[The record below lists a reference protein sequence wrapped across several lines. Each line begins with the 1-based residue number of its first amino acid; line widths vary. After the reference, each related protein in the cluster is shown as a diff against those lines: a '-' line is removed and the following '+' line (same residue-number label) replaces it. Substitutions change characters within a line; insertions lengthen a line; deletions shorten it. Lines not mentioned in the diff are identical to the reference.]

1 MLKEFAESMVE
12 PSLARGYD
20 PAYAQRIRGMS
31 GAAVMH
37 VVALVTQKGGTGK
50 SSLALSLAVAAAER
64 GFKVALFD
72 IDPQGTVEEWFKR
85 RSADAPEV
93 HSLRWSYLS
102 SHLYRLSRQR
112 YDFIIVDTPGA
123 DSDAASEAMKEAHFC
138 LLPVRPSVAD
148 IEASKP
154 TVRYLN
160 GLNKPF
166 AFVLNQ
172 CPTGG
177 RTSRTAHARMAL
189 QLLGGLCEPALAH
202 RSDHMDALASGL
214 GVTEFAPSG
223 KASDEIRAVLN
234 WLTKRLERLDRS
246 KAGVETEEGDKDLHD
261 DGLLRVRSKSKPAA

>member
-1 MLKEFAESMVE
+1 MLKEFAKSMAE

-20 PAYAQRIRGMS
+20 PAYARRIRGVS

-37 VVALVTQKGGTGK
+37 IIALVTQKGGTGK
-50 SSLALSLAVAAAER
+50 SSLALSLAVAAAES
-64 GFKVALFD
+64 GLKVALFD

-85 RSADAPEV
+85 RSVDTPEV
-93 HSLRWSYLS
+93 YSLRWSYLS
-102 SHLYRLSRQR
+102 SHLYRLSRQG
-112 YDFIIVDTPGA
+112 YDLIIVDTPGA

-148 IEASKP
+148 IEASKR

-160 GLNKPF
+160 DLNKPF

-177 RTSRTAHARMAL
+177 RTSRTANAKMAL
-189 QLLGGLCEPALAH
+189 QLLGGLCEPTLAH

-234 WLTKRLERLDRS
+234 WLTKRLERLNRS
-246 KAGVETEEGDKDLHD
+246 TDNVDTEEDRTDMHENN
-261 DGLLRVRSKSKPAA
+261 LLRVRSTDKPAA